1 MDWELAMHSRFGGI
15 RNLRNVI
22 ERVFHQ
28 TAYEQAAHQQ
38 TGFAAEKSLDIKDR
52 QLLVRNFKSA
62 DIGDFHSRLGLYL
75 TFSRSTVLGNQMLVL
90 RHWARRDYVD

>member
-15 RNLRNVI
+15 RNRRNVI
-22 ERVFHQ
+22 ERVLHQ

-38 TGFAAEKSLDIKDR
+38 TGLAAEKSLNIKDR

-62 DIGDFHSRLGLYL
+62 GVGDTHSTLGSYL
-75 TFSRSTVLGNQMLVL
+75 TFSRATVLGNQMLVL
-90 RHWARRDYVD
+90 RHWARRGYVD